1 MKFGVMFANVG
12 PMAFAEGAVG
22 IAQAAEAA
30 GIESLWTVEHT
41 VVPAGYQSAYPYSD
55 SGRMPGPEDSPI
67 PDPLIWMAYVA
78 GATQTIRLA
87 TGILILPQRNPV
99 TLAKEVAT
107 LDQLSGGRVELGV
120 GVGWLE
126 EEFDAIGIPFS
137 ERGKRTDDHIEAL
150 RALWSQS
157 PATHHGDFSSFTDV
171 YSRPAPAQDRIP
183 IHIGGHS
190 KPAARRAGRLGDGF
204 FPGSGSHEE
213 LAELIGVMRR
223 TAEEAGRDPDAI
235 EVTSGGNGALGSG
248 ALEEIEKL
256 AALGVSRVIIPPLA
270 FDVEGQRTAFAQY
283 GEDVIARC

>member
-30 GIESLWTVEHT
+30 GVESLWTVEHT

-67 PDPLIWMAYVA
+67 PDPLIWLTFVA
-78 GATQTIRLA
+78 GATSTIRLA

-99 TLAKEVAT
+99 VLAKEVAT

-126 EEFDAIGIPFS
+126 EEFDAIGVPFR

-150 RALWSQS
+150 RSLWSQS
-157 PATHHGDFSSFTDV
+157 PATYHGDFTAAPTCTRAPLPCRNGSRSSSAGTPTSPPV
-171 YSRPAPAQDRIP
+171 APAGWATGSSRA
-183 IHIGGHS
+183 
-190 KPAARRAGRLGDGF
+190 AARTRSW
-204 FPGSGSHEE
+204 PGS
-213 LAELIGVMRR
+213 
-223 TAEEAGRDPDAI
+223 
-235 EVTSGGNGALGSG
+235 
-248 ALEEIEKL
+248 
-256 AALGVSRVIIPPLA
+256 SR
-270 FDVEGQRTAFAQY
+270 
-283 GEDVIARC
+283 